1 MAFLSITYK
10 VFGDFSGSKELY
22 KHMTSIFNKCKQ
34 MWTQTAFLT
43 IQHLMKEAYQDDVP
57 A

>member
-1 MAFLSITYK
+1 
-10 VFGDFSGSKELY
+10 
-22 KHMTSIFNKCKQ
+22 MTSIFNKCKQ